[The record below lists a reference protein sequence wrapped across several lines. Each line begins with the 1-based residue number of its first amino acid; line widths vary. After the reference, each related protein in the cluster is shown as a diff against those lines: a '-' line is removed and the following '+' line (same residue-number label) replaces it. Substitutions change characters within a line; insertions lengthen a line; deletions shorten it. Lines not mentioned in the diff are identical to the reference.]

1 MAWRIDKEIVHG
13 WVDNT
18 EPGKVTG
25 KIFLEGWDEP
35 MHLELEGNCYRDL
48 AGSRCE
54 FKNPSPL
61 LNRRLDI
68 NPEQIGK
75 VGDMTASR
83 RCKVPDIISPLDL
96 IEQKEKDLNPPVHW
110 SNVLYLEW
118 FSESNGRVVIELPDA
133 EIDVT
138 LPKWKMSRDEE
149 KEQMQNNAQNMTSF
163 LDKLVEAKLPVRKP
177 KMDEEEV
184 DEFEWELFMKES
196 DAKSEKYGELL
207 EKYIDHPDRD
217 KIINEQMG
225 WNFDESKIVEG
236 WSEKLEV
243 EEEVYPDDIFDREKH
258 PLVKRMGD
266 LWFTIHEYVDGYPLD
281 HADDEA
287 TGILVA
293 DLIFNIQCASAKSS
307 SVLSYADFE
316 NGMIIAKLK
325 RAITYIHE
333 AINIAGNE
341 KVGRALKDIIEPT
354 QAELFVIREKMI
366 KIMDKLRKS

>member
-1 MAWRIDKEIVHG
+1 MACRIDKEVVRG

-18 EPGKVTG
+18 QPGKVTG
-25 KIFLEGWDEP
+25 EIFFEGWNKP
-35 MHLELEGNCYRDL
+35 MQLELEGNCYRDL

-68 NPEQIGK
+68 NPEQVGK

-96 IEQKEKDLNPPVHW
+96 MDQNEKDLNVPVRW

-118 FSESNGRVVIELPDA
+118 FSEYNGRVVIELPDV

-138 LPKWKMSRDEE
+138 LPKWKMSKDEE
-149 KEQMQNNAQNMTSF
+149 KQQIRNNYKNLTSF
-163 LDKLVEAKLPVRKP
+163 LDSIVEEKMPPRKADST
-177 KMDEEEV
+177 KEDM

-207 EKYIDHPDRD
+207 EKYVDHPDRD

-225 WNFDESKIVEG
+225 WNFDESKIIES
-236 WSEKLEV
+236 WSEDFEV
-243 EEEVYPDDIFDREKH
+243 EEEVYPDDIFDRKKH

-266 LWFTIHEYVDGYPLD
+266 LWFTIHEYIDGYPLD
-281 HADDEA
+281 HAEEET

-293 DLIFNIQCASAKSS
+293 DLIFNIQCASAKSG
-307 SVLSYADFE
+307 SVLSQDGFE

-341 KVGRALKDIIEPT
+341 KVSKTLKDIIEPT
-354 QAELFVIREKMI
+354 QAELFVIREEMI